1 MTSDQCRP
9 STDLRRQRGGWSG
22 HGGNKH
28 LYPFE
33 RFTERAK
40 KVLTLAQEEAERS
53 HHSYIGTE
61 HLLLGLLREG
71 EGLAAKVLNNLG
83 VEINKVRS
91 TIESV
96 LGRNERI
103 IIQQII
109 PTSRVKKVIEIS
121 FEEARR
127 MGNNY
132 VGTEHL
138 LLGLLIEGEGI
149 AAHVLE
155 DLGANLEKVRGEI
168 DRLLHES
175 GLEEEA
181 KEAQKKPSKTPLLD
195 QFCRDL
201 TELAQKNAL
210 DPVIGRAMEIE
221 RVVQIL
227 SRRTKNN
234 PALIGEPGVG
244 KTAIAEGLAQAIVLG
259 NIPESLM
266 GKRVLTLD
274 MGALGRNER
283 IIIQQIIPTS
293 RVKKV
298 IELSFEEAR
307 RMGNNYVGTEHLLLG
322 LLIEGEG
329 IAAHV
334 LEDLGANLEKV
345 RGEID
350 RLLHESGLE
359 EEAKEAQKKPSKTP
373 LLDQFCRD
381 LTELAQKN
389 ALDPVIG
396 RAMEI
401 ERVVQILSRRT
412 KNNPALIGEPGVGKT
427 AIAEGLAQA

>member
-1 MTSDQCRP
+1 
-9 STDLRRQRGGWSG
+9 
-22 HGGNKH
+22 

-83 VEINKVRS
+83 VEINKVRA

-168 DRLLHES
+168 DPCSTRAALMRKRRRARSRPRHRSSTSSAATSPTWPPRTRSTRSSVARRRSS
-175 GLEEEA
+175 GW
-181 KEAQKKPSKTPLLD
+181 
-195 QFCRDL
+195 CRSCP
-201 TELAQKNAL
+201 A
-210 DPVIGRAMEIE
+210 G
-221 RVVQIL
+221 
-227 SRRTKNN
+227 RRT
-234 PALIGEPGVG
+234 
-244 KTAIAEGLAQAIVLG
+244 T
-259 NIPESLM
+259 
-266 GKRVLTLD
+266 
-274 MGALGRNER
+274 
-283 IIIQQIIPTS
+283 
-293 RVKKV
+293 
-298 IELSFEEAR
+298 R
-307 RMGNNYVGTEHLLLG
+307 R
-322 LLIEGEG
+322 
-329 IAAHV
+329 
-334 LEDLGANLEKV
+334 
-345 RGEID
+345 
-350 RLLHESGLE
+350 
-359 EEAKEAQKKPSKTP
+359 
-373 LLDQFCRD
+373 
-381 LTELAQKN
+381 
-389 ALDPVIG
+389 
-396 RAMEI
+396 
-401 ERVVQILSRRT
+401 
-412 KNNPALIGEPGVGKT
+412 
-427 AIAEGLAQA
+427 

>member
-1 MTSDQCRP
+1 MLGPALPGGLGQSLEPRHVATRP
-9 STDLRRQRGGWSG
+9 LRRSYAAVLQSCLAVGHAGHNGGHYGSAWALTSSIFG
-22 HGGNKH
+22 EAGRAMEAV

-168 DRLLHES
+168 DKLLHEF
-175 GLEEEA
+175 GHRRGVQGGPEEA
-181 KEAQKKPSKTPLLD
+181 FED
-195 QFCRDL
+195 
-201 TELAQKNAL
+201 
-210 DPVIGRAMEIE
+210 
-221 RVVQIL
+221 
-227 SRRTKNN
+227 
-234 PALIGEPGVG
+234 
-244 KTAIAEGLAQAIVLG
+244 TA
-259 NIPESLM
+259 P
-266 GKRVLTLD
+266 
-274 MGALGRNER
+274 
-283 IIIQQIIPTS
+283 
-293 RVKKV
+293 
-298 IELSFEEAR
+298 
-307 RMGNNYVGTEHLLLG
+307 
-322 LLIEGEG
+322 
-329 IAAHV
+329 
-334 LEDLGANLEKV
+334 
-345 RGEID
+345 
-350 RLLHESGLE
+350 
-359 EEAKEAQKKPSKTP
+359 
-373 LLDQFCRD
+373 
-381 LTELAQKN
+381 
-389 ALDPVIG
+389 
-396 RAMEI
+396 
-401 ERVVQILSRRT
+401 
-412 KNNPALIGEPGVGKT
+412 
-427 AIAEGLAQA
+427 